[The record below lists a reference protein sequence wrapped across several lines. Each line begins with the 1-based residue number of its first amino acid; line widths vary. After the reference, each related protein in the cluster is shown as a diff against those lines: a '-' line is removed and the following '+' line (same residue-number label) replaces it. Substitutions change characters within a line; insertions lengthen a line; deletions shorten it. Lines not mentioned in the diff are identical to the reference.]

1 LFSGHLRRPELSVSV
16 ATIRAMAASAVDEVQ
31 VAEDTRWLAR
41 LRATEAE
48 SRMAQAR
55 VLQIVGERDATG
67 VAGHFR
73 YGTVQRTMAA
83 VLLIRTGE
91 ARNRVA
97 AAGALAL
104 SVTPRDRLRHGIKY
118 HANERVALQPRR
130 FNSGYLLRHH

>member
-1 LFSGHLRRPELSVSV
+1 MSV
-16 ATIRAMAASAVDEVQ
+16 ATIRARAASAVDEVQ

-41 LRATEAE
+41 LRAAEVE

-67 VAGHFR
+67 VAGHFG
-73 YGTVQRTMAA
+73 YGTVQRMMAA

-97 AAGALAL
+97 AASALAP
-104 SVTPRDRLRHGIKY
+104 SVRHGT
-118 HANERVALQPRR
+118 
-130 FNSGYLLRHH
+130 GYATGPSTMLTNGWPCSHVGSTAVIS